1 MEYLTLTNSTEIIR
15 IASDDIVFIKGDGN
29 YSDIY
34 LSNGKAENVTYQ
46 LHGLMDKLEK
56 FTYCPFHRVGKSLIV
71 NKDYIFKVNPGLQK
85 LILAS
90 SNLYDDIH
98 IKASKEAPKC
108 RPHQHQR
115 ISGQSGDER
124 QGTGIGCFPSWL
136 LRNGEWKHRAGNF
149 EKRQGEG
156 LCRGTGRQF
165 LPPVYFG
172 IRWSI
177 TSQVPTSRQGGAPCL
192 GLYSRHDKL
201 NYLS

>member
-15 IASDDIVFIKGDGN
+15 IASEDIIFIKGDGN

-90 SNLYDDIH
+90 SNLYDDICLLYT
-98 IKASKEAPKC
+98 S
-108 RPHQHQR
+108 
-115 ISGQSGDER
+115 
-124 QGTGIGCFPSWL
+124 PSP
-136 LRNGEWKHRAGNF
+136 R
-149 EKRQGEG
+149 
-156 LCRGTGRQF
+156 
-165 LPPVYFG
+165 
-172 IRWSI
+172 
-177 TSQVPTSRQGGAPCL
+177 
-192 GLYSRHDKL
+192 D
-201 NYLS
+201 

>member
-46 LHGLMDKLEK
+46 LHGLMAKLEK

-98 IKASKEAPKC
+98 IKASKEVLK
-108 RPHQHQR
+108 
-115 ISGQSGDER
+115 E
-124 QGTGIGCFPSWL
+124 L
-136 LRNGEWKHRAGNF
+136 K
-149 EKRQGEG
+149 
-156 LCRGTGRQF
+156 
-165 LPPVYFG
+165 
-172 IRWSI
+172 
-177 TSQVPTSRQGGAPCL
+177 
-192 GLYSRHDKL
+192 DKL
-201 NYLS
+201 EKEGGEA